1 MEERAALRVALDLL
15 HIPWRVKLVRAE
27 PLPLG
32 VPLLLGLAAGQEA
45 AQHAAM
51 KAVDRPL
58 AVIQQAATFF
68 IEQILLSPD
77 ADSYRILGANP
88 EASDGELRRNMA
100 LLMTWLHPDKAGQD
114 ERSIFAPRIAK
125 AWNDLKTPERRA
137 AYDQARRSA
146 KAPGWRNGIS
156 STSRARSSRSRGSR
170 RRRLEETRG
179 LRRVLELLFGRP
191 RY

>member
-1 MEERAALRVALDLL
+1 MEGRAALRVALDLL
-15 HIPWRVKLVRAE
+15 HTPWRVKLVRAE

-32 VPLLLGLAAGQEA
+32 VSLLLAVAADKEA

-58 AVIQQAATFF
+58 EVIRQAATFF

-114 ERSIFAPRIAK
+114 ERAIFAPRIAK
-125 AWNDLKTPERRA
+125 AWNDLKTRERRA
-137 AYDQARRSA
+137 AYDQTRRSA
-146 KAPGWRNGIS
+146 RTPGWRDGIS
-156 STSRARSSRSRGSR
+156 SAPRGRNSRSRGSR
-170 RRRLEETRG
+170 RGRLENTRG

>member
-1 MEERAALRVALDLL
+1 MEERAALKVALDLL

-27 PLPLG
+27 PLPPG
-32 VPLLLGLAAGQEA
+32 VPLLLGVAASKEA
-45 AQHAAM
+45 AQDAAV

-58 AVIQQAATFF
+58 EVIQQAATFF

-77 ADSYRILGANP
+77 ADSYRILGANA

-114 ERSIFAPRIAK
+114 ERSIFAARITK
-125 AWNDLKTPERRA
+125 AWNNLKTPERRA
-137 AYDQARRSA
+137 AYDQTRRLA
-146 KAPGWRNGIS
+146 KTRDWRDGIS
-156 STSRARSSRSRGSR
+156 SDPRGRNSRSRRSR
-170 RRRLEETRG
+170 RGRLEETRG
-179 LRRVLELLFGRP
+179 LRRMLELLFGRP